1 MSLSLQEAL
10 RKLREAKQSEQA
22 PQAKRAAVANEDR
35 HKGSHGL
42 RSTSMDDML
51 DFDVDAEM
59 GMFDGLMPDDS
70 DLATLEN
77 SGAPAV
83 AEPQATRHNGTFI
96 RPTPPA
102 SFVAD
107 NATPSHT
114 QANDASLQHTQGY
127 ATPSR
132 AASAGSSVIA
142 GTTSHTRTVTRTLVH
157 ENSRQSSVAA
167 RRRQEIP
174 GPAGIV
180 SDAQQRAVD
189 LTDAVATQRPTSLFK
204 TPLSRTRASHLHGA
218 HTGDVDFEGGTWMAM
233 LDHLGVAEYN
243 PAVAK
248 TVICTDS
255 AAEWPI
261 RKVLDLP
268 QSQKVR
274 IMLLQLREIAVADS
288 DASAVVVDP
297 TGEMKASIHYQVMK
311 RFGEYLG
318 AGTSVILK
326 DVVALKL
333 AGTRPFLVVTEETI
347 EQIFTEK
354 AAGAPS
360 NPIAIPDTQHT
371 VAAPTQRPRDQEQ
384 DTGNDAGAPDQP
396 VAIGSQQQPRSIS
409 PVERDGAFA
418 DDDIFADDDGVD
430 TFMDLLDPPV

>member
-22 PQAKRAAVANEDR
+22 PQAKRAAVASEDR
-35 HKGSHGL
+35 NEGSNGQQ
-42 RSTSMDDML
+42 STSIDDML
-51 DFDVDAEM
+51 DFDMDAEID
-59 GMFDGLMPDDS
+59 MFDGLMPDDS

-83 AEPQATRHNGTFI
+83 IESQTTRQNGI
-96 RPTPPA
+96 LIQPTPPA
-102 SFVAD
+102 NSVAE
-107 NATPSHT
+107 NATPSHKE
-114 QANDASLQHTQGY
+114 ARDAPLQHKQGH

-132 AASAGSSVIA
+132 ATPAGSPAIA
-142 GTTSHTRTVTRTLVH
+142 STTSHTRTVTTTLVH

-204 TPLSRTRASHLHGA
+204 TPLSRTRTSHLHGT

-248 TVICTDS
+248 TAICTVS

-274 IMLLQLREIAVADS
+274 IMLLQFREIAVADS

-297 TGEMKASIHYQVMK
+297 TGEMKASIHYRVMK

-360 NPIAIPDTQHT
+360 NPIAISDTQHT
-371 VAAPTQRPRDQEQ
+371 AAVSTQRPGDQEQ
-384 DTGNDAGAPDQP
+384 VAANAVSTPDQP
-396 VAIGSQQQPRSIS
+396 AAICSQQQPSGIS
-409 PVERDGAFA
+409 PVERNGAFA
-418 DDDIFADDDGVD
+418 DDDNFADDDGVD